1 MYERDRYR
9 ERESLRTIEI
19 LGVCVWVVE
28 TAFEKKCERQRER
41 EAVVTV

>member
-28 TAFEKKCERQRER
+28 TAFEKKCERQRD
-41 EAVVTV
+41 AVVTV